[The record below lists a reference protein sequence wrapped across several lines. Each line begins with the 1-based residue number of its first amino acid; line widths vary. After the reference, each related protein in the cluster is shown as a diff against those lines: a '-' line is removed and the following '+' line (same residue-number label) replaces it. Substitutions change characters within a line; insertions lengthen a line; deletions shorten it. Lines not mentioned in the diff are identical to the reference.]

1 VSEIL
6 VSIVVPVYNGEKYLK
21 KTIESILE
29 QTYSNFE
36 LLLINDGSSD
46 TSAKLIDALVAT
58 DKRIK
63 GFSKENGGVANARN
77 YGVSLA
83 KGELIAFCDQDDL
96 WLPNKLEKQLPLF
109 ENPNVGL
116 VYCGAVVEALLY
128 GKTSK
133 GSLANKQ
140 RGYVFDQLV
149 QLNMLTCCTAV
160 VRKKHLLK
168 AGGFDDD
175 LALMGVDDWHLWL
188 KMSLICEFDF
198 VPEHL
203 AVHVFHGDNYSSND
217 EKMHQ
222 AELVC
227 LVKIK
232 ELATQCD
239 KTAQWADIIQNLHI
253 RYAQCYVSAGLFN
266 LAGDT
271 FMRAH
276 QTRKNSLFW
285 AKGYMLKL
293 VPDFVW
299 KSLQNAKRT
308 TAK

>member
-1 VSEIL
+1 MSEIL

-29 QTYSNFE
+29 QTHSNFE
-36 LLLINDGSSD
+36 LLLINDGSIDS
-46 TSAKLIDALVAT
+46 SAKLIDALVTT
-58 DKRIK
+58 DNRIK

-77 YGVSLA
+77 HGVSLA

-96 WLPNKLEKQLPLF
+96 WLPDKLEKQIPLF
-109 ENPNVGL
+109 EKPNVGL

-227 LVKIK
+227 LAKIK
-232 ELATQCD
+232 EFAKQFD
-239 KTAQWADIIQNLHI
+239 KTAQWANIIQNLHI
-253 RYAQCYVSAGLFN
+253 RYAQSYVSAGLFN

-271 FMRAH
+271 FIRAH
-276 QTRKNSLFW
+276 QIRKNSLFW
-285 AKGYMLKL
+285 TKGHMLKV
-293 VPDFVW
+293 VPDFFW
-299 KSLQNAKRT
+299 KGLQNAKRAS
-308 TAK
+308 AK

>member
-21 KTIESILE
+21 KTIESILQ

-36 LLLINDGSSD
+36 LLLINDGSRDS
-46 TSAKLIDALVAT
+46 SAKLIDALVAT
-58 DKRIK
+58 DKRIE

-96 WLPNKLEKQLPLF
+96 WLPDKLEKQLPLF

-160 VRKKHLLK
+160 VRKKDLLK

-227 LVKIK
+227 LAKIK
-232 ELATQCD
+232 EFATQFD
-239 KTAQWADIIQNLHI
+239 KTAQWANIIQNLHI
-253 RYAQCYVSAGLFN
+253 RYAQSYVSAGLFN

-271 FMRAH
+271 FIRAH

-285 AKGYMLKL
+285 TKGYMLKL

-299 KSLQNAKRT
+299 KKLQNAKRVA
-308 TAK
+308 AK

>member
-1 VSEIL
+1 MSEIL

-29 QTYSNFE
+29 QTYSSFE

-46 TSAKLIDALVAT
+46 ASAKLIDTLVTT
-58 DKRIK
+58 DSRIK
-63 GFSKENGGVANARN
+63 GFTKENGGVANARN
-77 YGVSLA
+77 HGVLLA

-96 WLPNKLEKQLPLF
+96 WLPDKLEKQIPLF
-109 ENPNVGL
+109 DNPNVGL
-116 VYCGAVVEALLY
+116 VYCGAIVEAVLY
-128 GKTSK
+128 GNTSK

-175 LALMGVDDWHLWL
+175 LDLMGVDDWHLWL

-198 VPEHL
+198 VAEHL

-217 EKMHQ
+217 EKMHE

-227 LVKIK
+227 LAKIK
-232 ELATQCD
+232 EIAAQFD
-239 KTAQWADIIQNLHI
+239 RTAQWADIIQNLHV
-253 RYAQCYVSAGLFN
+253 RYAQSYVSAGLFN
-266 LAGDT
+266 LAGNT
-271 FMRAH
+271 FIRAH
-276 QTRKNSLFW
+276 QTRKNRLFW
-285 AKGYMLKL
+285 TKGYMLKL
-293 VPDFVW
+293 VPNFVW
-299 KSLQNAKRT
+299 KSLQNAKRAS
-308 TAK
+308 AK

>member
-1 VSEIL
+1 MSEIL

-77 YGVSLA
+77 YGISLA

-96 WLPNKLEKQLPLF
+96 WLTDKLEKQIPLF

-175 LALMGVDDWHLWL
+175 LTLMGVDDWHLWL

-227 LVKIK
+227 LAKIK
-232 ELATQCD
+232 EFATQFD

-253 RYAQCYVSAGLFN
+253 RYAQSYVSAGLFN

-285 AKGYMLKL
+285 AKGYMLKV

-299 KSLQNAKRT
+299 KNLQNAKRAS
-308 TAK
+308 AK

>member
-227 LVKIK
+227 LAKIK
-232 ELATQCD
+232 AFATQFD

-253 RYAQCYVSAGLFN
+253 RYAQSYISAGLFN

-276 QTRKNSLFW
+276 QTRQNSLFW
-285 AKGYMLKL
+285 AKGLMLKI
-293 VPDFVW
+293 VPDFFW
-299 KSLQNAKRT
+299 KGLQNAKRAS
-308 TAK
+308 AK

>member
-203 AVHVFHGDNYSSND
+203 AVHVFHGDNYSCND

-227 LVKIK
+227 LAKIK
-232 ELATQCD
+232 AFATQFD

-253 RYAQCYVSAGLFN
+253 RYAESYVTAGLFN

-293 VPDFVW
+293 VPDFFW
-299 KSLQNAKRT
+299 KGLQNAKRAS
-308 TAK
+308 AK

>member
-36 LLLINDGSSD
+36 LLLINDGSRDS
-46 TSAKLIDALVAT
+46 SAKLIDALVAA

-96 WLPNKLEKQLPLF
+96 WLPDKLEKQLPLF

-227 LVKIK
+227 LAKIK
-232 ELATQCD
+232 EFATQFD
-239 KTAQWADIIQNLHI
+239 KTAQWANIIQNLHI
-253 RYAQCYVSAGLFN
+253 RYAQSYVSAGLFN

-308 TAK
+308 STK

>member
-1 VSEIL
+1 MSEIL

-29 QTYSNFE
+29 QTYSSFE

-46 TSAKLIDALVAT
+46 ASAKLIDTLVTT
-58 DKRIK
+58 DSRIK
-63 GFSKENGGVANARN
+63 GFTKENGGVANARN
-77 YGVSLA
+77 HGVLLA

-96 WLPNKLEKQLPLF
+96 WLPDKLEKQIPLF
-109 ENPNVGL
+109 DNPNVGL
-116 VYCGAVVEALLY
+116 VYCGAIVEAVLY

-198 VPEHL
+198 VAEHL
-203 AVHVFHGDNYSSND
+203 AVHVFHGDNYSSNE
-217 EKMHQ
+217 EKMHE

-227 LVKIK
+227 LAKIK
-232 ELATQCD
+232 EIAAQFD
-239 KTAQWADIIQNLHI
+239 RTAQWADIIQNLHV
-253 RYAQCYVSAGLFN
+253 RYAQSYVSAGLFN
-266 LAGDT
+266 LAGNT
-271 FMRAH
+271 FIRAH
-276 QTRKNSLFW
+276 QTRKNRLFW

-293 VPDFVW
+293 VPNFVW
-299 KSLQNAKRT
+299 NSLQNAKRAS
-308 TAK
+308 AK

>member
-1 VSEIL
+1 MSEIL

-36 LLLINDGSSD
+36 LLLINDGSRD
-46 TSAKLIDALVAT
+46 TSAKLIDALVAR

-96 WLPNKLEKQLPLF
+96 WLPDKLEKQLPLF

-227 LVKIK
+227 LAKIK
-232 ELATQCD
+232 AFATQFD

-253 RYAQCYVSAGLFN
+253 RYAQSYISAGLFN

-285 AKGYMLKL
+285 RKGLMLKI

-299 KSLQNAKRT
+299 KKLQNAKRAS
-308 TAK
+308 AK

>member
-1 VSEIL
+1 MSEIL

-36 LLLINDGSSD
+36 LLLINDGSRDS
-46 TSAKLIDALVAT
+46 SAKLIDALVAA

-96 WLPNKLEKQLPLF
+96 WLPDKLEKQLPLF

-227 LVKIK
+227 LAKIK
-232 ELATQCD
+232 EFATQFD
-239 KTAQWADIIQNLHI
+239 KTAQWANIIQNLHI
-253 RYAQCYVSAGLFN
+253 RYAQSYVSAGLFN

-276 QTRKNSLFW
+276 QTRTNSLFW

-308 TAK
+308 STK

>member
-1 VSEIL
+1 MSEIL

-29 QTYSNFE
+29 QTYSSFE

-46 TSAKLIDALVAT
+46 ASAKLIDTLVTT
-58 DKRIK
+58 DSRIK
-63 GFSKENGGVANARN
+63 GFTKENGGVANARN
-77 YGVSLA
+77 HGVLLA

-96 WLPNKLEKQLPLF
+96 WLPDKLEKQIPLF
-109 ENPNVGL
+109 DNPNVGL
-116 VYCGAVVEALLY
+116 VYCGAIVEAVLY

-198 VPEHL
+198 VAEHL
-203 AVHVFHGDNYSSND
+203 AVHVFHGDNYSSNE
-217 EKMHQ
+217 EKMHE

-227 LVKIK
+227 LAKIK
-232 ELATQCD
+232 EIAAQFD
-239 KTAQWADIIQNLHI
+239 RTAQWADIIQNLHV
-253 RYAQCYVSAGLFN
+253 RYAQSYVSAGLFN
-266 LAGDT
+266 LAGNT
-271 FMRAH
+271 FIRAH
-276 QTRKNSLFW
+276 QTRKNRLFW
-285 AKGYMLKL
+285 TKGYMLKL
-293 VPDFVW
+293 VPNFVW
-299 KSLQNAKRT
+299 KSLQNAKRAS
-308 TAK
+308 AK

>member
-21 KTIESILE
+21 KTIASILE
-29 QTYSNFE
+29 QSYSNFE
-36 LLLINDGSSD
+36 LLLINDGSRDS
-46 TSAKLIDALVAT
+46 SAKLIDALVAA

-83 KGELIAFCDQDDL
+83 KGKLIAFCDQDDL
-96 WLPNKLEKQLPLF
+96 WLPDKLEKQLPLF

-128 GKTSK
+128 GKISK

-203 AVHVFHGDNYSSND
+203 AVHVFHGDNYSCND

-227 LVKIK
+227 LAKIK
-232 ELATQCD
+232 AFATQFD

-253 RYAQCYVSAGLFN
+253 RYAQSYVTAGLFN

-293 VPDFVW
+293 VPDFFW
-299 KSLQNAKRT
+299 KGLQNAKRA